1 MKLRD
6 SFSLQEFLQ
15 KKIIQMF
22 QKHTKCMWK
31 PVIADFLQFLFTNND
46 RLQRLFGLHFS
57 LGLRLHCQTF
67 LKKQNDDFMWEST
80 ALNSVC
86 LPKIAVHC
94 LLVLGSIDVSY
105 CNLLYK
111 ELRKGLEG
119 LVLESSLHLL
129 YLATP
134 YDMVS
139 NCSPDWMIY
148 LRQVRF
154 AFQTLIGACTN
165 AA

>member
-1 MKLRD
+1 
-6 SFSLQEFLQ
+6 
-15 KKIIQMF
+15 MF

-31 PVIADFLQFLFTNND
+31 SASADFLQFLFTSND
-46 RLQRLFGLHFS
+46 RLQWLFGLHFS
-57 LGLRLHCQTF
+57 LGLRSHWQQTF
-67 LKKQNDDFMWEST
+67 LEKPNDGFMWESI

-94 LLVLGSIDVSY
+94 VLILGSIDVSY

-154 AFQTLIGACTN
+154 AFQTSIRVYTN
-165 AA
+165 AV